1 MKQTTIKFTPATTVG
16 STVGSSNNITSPV
29 SIQPVVSAVSSSSP
43 MISTIFYQIPASSVT
58 SHGTTTGTAVM
69 SPSFTIIPAHN
80 GPRAMIPLPINTPLV
95 KLEPGT
101 GGGQNTVNWNNIQL
115 VKVPRTSIDSNGVTT
130 FSTLAPATALTT
142 STLLPSPGKGDG
154 GGKSSLVTGADGK
167 SPTKSRARRRSQSTT
182 KGQSRGSS
190 RVSSGSSDIV
200 IPSSVEGLP
209 NIVVDGYEITREIWA
224 KAFLQNDII
233 HAAGTLFN
241 ALFSSEE
248 IKNCTL
254 NGRNG
259 TRQLC
264 PEKRHAIFRIV
275 AWMKNKCQ
283 DPYSFNTSPEDTKIL
298 NREEQMMI
306 EKKVFVERRYQTSR
320 KIRDLPPTPQLP
332 SALPTLSSI
341 ITPSST
347 TTTSSTTPKKNAIPE
362 RRDSGSFSSVCS
374 IGDEKGIP
382 KIALIQSSEIIA
394 NYFQN
399 AEPLSTTSVPTPAS
413 SLLHHDVGPPPM
425 KMQKVG

>member
-1 MKQTTIKFTPATTVG
+1 VA
-16 STVGSSNNITSPV
+16 
-29 SIQPVVSAVSSSSP
+29 
-43 MISTIFYQIPASSVT
+43 
-58 SHGTTTGTAVM
+58 
-69 SPSFTIIPAHN
+69 
-80 GPRAMIPLPINTPLV
+80 
-95 KLEPGT
+95 
-101 GGGQNTVNWNNIQL
+101 
-115 VKVPRTSIDSNGVTT
+115 GV
-130 FSTLAPATALTT
+130 
-142 STLLPSPGKGDG
+142 
-154 GGKSSLVTGADGK
+154 DGK

-190 RVSSGSSDIV
+190 RVSSGSSDV
-200 IPSSVEGLP
+200 VVPSSVEGLP

-241 ALFSSEE
+241 ALFSTEE

-320 KIRDLPPTPQLP
+320 KIRDLPPAPQLP
-332 SALPTLSSI
+332 SSLPTPSI
-341 ITPSST
+341 
-347 TTTSSTTPKKNAIPE
+347 TTSSSLSTSSVTPKKNATPE
-362 RRDSGSFSSVCS
+362 RRDSGSFSSICS
-374 IGDEKGIP
+374 ITGDEKGIP

-399 AEPLSTTSVPTPAS
+399 AEPLSTSAPTPAT